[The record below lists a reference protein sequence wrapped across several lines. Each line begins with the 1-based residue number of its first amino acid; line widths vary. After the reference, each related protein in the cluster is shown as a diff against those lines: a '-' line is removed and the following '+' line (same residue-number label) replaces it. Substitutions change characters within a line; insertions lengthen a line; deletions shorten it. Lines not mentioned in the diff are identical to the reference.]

1 MYSVNE
7 IISEINSDRCLYVV
21 DLNIFVQ
28 FKIYMSDKII
38 VLLIFSALNI
48 VSPYNL
54 SSKHIGIS
62 YESLLVTHK
71 QIGFKLL

>member
-1 MYSVNE
+1 
-7 IISEINSDRCLYVV
+7 
-21 DLNIFVQ
+21 
-28 FKIYMSDKII
+28 MSDKII